1 MSRIRG
7 RFSVQCMTFAAM
19 ALLAQQSTAATIST
33 SAIVPV
39 TEGSGFT
46 LIPVAGLSQFDP
58 ANGTLTGITF
68 SLDISSYDLTL
79 NLGSWDDP
87 QTGAAFQSANM
98 SAQISISAA
107 MRNGGGLIFS
117 STSFSGEI
125 YNEFDAVNI
134 PGTSGGPVSEEA
146 MERLTSDTEYNLLP
160 DFLGTGEVSIL
171 ELGIFT
177 FGHPEVV
184 TLDDG
189 TFAYGNPQIDAFS
202 VGPSTLTID
211 YTYTPTAVPAP
222 PAVWLLGTG
231 VLGLAGFKRWRRPAP
246 RSQAN

>member
-1 MSRIRG
+1 
-7 RFSVQCMTFAAM
+7 MTVAAM
-19 ALLAQQSTAATIST
+19 ALLAQQATAATIST
-33 SAIVPV
+33 SVIVPV
-39 TEGSGFT
+39 TDGSGFT
-46 LIPVAGLSQFDP
+46 VIPVSGLSQFDP
-58 ANGTLTGITF
+58 ANGTLTGVSF

-79 NLGSWDDP
+79 SLGGWEDP
-87 QTGAAFQSANM
+87 QTGAAFESANM

-107 MRNGGGLIFS
+107 MPNGGGLIFS

-125 YNEFDAVNI
+125 YNEFDSVNI

-171 ELGIFT
+171 GLGIFT

-189 TFAYGNPQIDAFS
+189 TFAYGDPQIDAFN

-211 YTYTPTAVPAP
+211 YTYTPTVVPAP
-222 PAVWLLGTG
+222 AAVWLLGSG
-231 VLGLAGFKRWRRPAP
+231 LLGLAGFRRARQPAP
-246 RSQAN
+246 QA